1 MLSMKG
7 EIIMESSKR
16 KNYASLIREVYN
28 IEPVKDLC
36 YAGPL
41 YSNQLYRVTTKTG
54 EDIYGYVTKVSEI
67 ISVIDDKPFDYD
79 IKLGVILNIDK
90 DIVEFDNPVVIDLK
104 SIESITKMHPI
115 FEDAIGKPDRRAFKS
130 YSVFQIGIG
139 DSDIEVDSFSIQK
152 IISDKT
158 MIFGYVTGVDTNS
171 VTNRPVLKVDS
182 IRFYHGAVQRKNC
195 TIDLDTVSSITR
207 QQLVIE
213 EYVSQKA
220 RQAKPQSQTDE
231 SNPQDSSEEKDS
243 SEA

>member
-1 MLSMKG
+1 
-7 EIIMESSKR
+7 MESTKSR

-28 IEPVKDLC
+28 IDPVKDLC

-41 YSNQLYRVTTKTG
+41 YSNQLYRVTTKKN
-54 EDIYGYVTKVSEI
+54 EDIYGYITKVSEV

-79 IKLGVILNIDK
+79 IKIGVILNVDK
-90 DIVEFDNPVVIDLK
+90 DIIEFTAPVEIDLK
-104 SIESITKMHPI
+104 SIESITKMHPL

-139 DSDIEVDSFSIQK
+139 DSNLEVESFAIQK
-152 IISDKT
+152 IISDKGMT
-158 MIFGYVTGVDTNS
+158 FGYITGVDVNS
-171 VTNRPVLKVDS
+171 VTNRPTLKVDS

-195 TIDLDTVSSITR
+195 IIDLDTVSSITR

-213 EYVSQKA
+213 DYVSQKA
-220 RQAKPQSQTDE
+220 RQAKPQSQTED
-231 SNPQDSSEEKDS
+231 SDPQESSEEKDT

>member
-79 IKLGVILNIDK
+79 IKLGVILNVDK
-90 DIVEFDNPVVIDLK
+90 DIVEFDNPVVIDVK

-171 VTNRPVLKVDS
+171 VTNRPVLMIDS